1 MNMKTL
7 EAKEGYLFAQYTD
20 DYRMGAC
27 LDFMKGIAEACRRE
41 GLSKALCD
49 VRGMMG
55 KIDIV
60 DSFQL
65 AVAGVLIFDG
75 IQLAGV
81 YRREDMDLFAETVI
95 RNRGGNVRLFSDIE
109 SAKQW
114 LGVE

>member
-1 MNMKTL
+1 MKTL
-7 EAKEGYLFAQYTD
+7 DVKEGYLFAQYTD
-20 DYRMGAC
+20 DYETRAC
-27 LDFMKGIAEACRRE
+27 FDFMRGIAETCKRE

-49 VRGMMG
+49 VRGMPG
-55 KIDIV
+55 KISIV

-65 AVAGVLIFDG
+65 AVAGALIFDG

-81 YRREDMDLFAETVI
+81 YRREDIDLFAETVI

-109 SAKQW
+109 SAKAW